1 MSTLCKRAI
10 PHTVKVAKS
19 LEADVLEDGGGRLC
33 GEGNKFSEDIM
44 VFVLGIR
51 TWDSSTLGSSAVT
64 VAKSLKDDVLED
76 DHGNGG
82 KLSKVNILLSDIEL
96 MLDLANVIHIIY
108 FGVLSRSV
116 NTPCCQSSVTTIM
129 L

>member
-19 LEADVLEDGGGRLC
+19 LEADVLEYGSGRLC
-33 GEGNKFSEDIM
+33 VEGNKFSKYII

-64 VAKSLKDDVLED
+64 VAKNLKADVLED

-82 KLSKVNILLSDIEL
+82 KLSKVIVMLSDAVL
-96 MLDLANVIHIIY
+96 MLDLGNVIYVIY
-108 FGVLSRSV
+108 YGVLSRSV
-116 NTPCCQSSVTTIM
+116 NTPCCQ
-129 L
+129 

>member
-44 VFVLGIR
+44 DFVLGIQ

-64 VAKSLKDDVLED
+64 VAKSWKGDVLED
-76 DHGNGG
+76 DHLMAVNYQ
-82 KLSKVNILLSDIEL
+82 KLIQRGIKRILLLI
-96 MLDLANVIHIIY
+96 
-108 FGVLSRSV
+108 
-116 NTPCCQSSVTTIM
+116 
-129 L
+129 